1 MIEGGFNPEAERS
14 SKKPRKKTEA
24 PGSTPLVDLTK
35 PDALDDLTVRRKR
48 TPEEQQKLTEQM
60 VVEDLRFQK
69 KHPEV
74 FAKGT
79 EDSTRPTRVAKG
91 TGNTNINEANLRG
104 NDYNEED
111 ESWDDITQVDIKPL
125 GLSTNDVFDKEQDV
139 IHLADEDLEEI
150 STREDLV
157 NLPQKEY
164 KKLSAQ
170 ELKKIRENKTVEL
183 NDSDIEEISAD
194 DVAQLNEH
202 NLNKLSKKE
211 VQAIAAKD
219 LQNIRAKISK
229 SPEKAPAP
237 TFEASTNQ
245 REDALELAQL
255 QYVQAYRKYNPK
267 LKSKEDGE
275 ILEMKPPTLAFTI
288 FNRDKVRKLER
299 LYLNVKQAE
308 NNMVQEEKA
317 AAGVESFRRSARLK
331 K

>member
-24 PGSTPLVDLTK
+24 PGSAPLVDLTK
-35 PDALDDLTVRRKR
+35 PDALDDLTQKRKR
-48 TPEEQQKLTEQM
+48 TPEEQQRLNAQM

-79 EDSTRPTRVAKG
+79 EDSTKPTHIAKG
-91 TGNTNINEANLRG
+91 TGKTKINEANLRG
-104 NDYNEED
+104 NDYDED
-111 ESWDDITQVDIKPL
+111 ASWDDITQVDIKPL

-170 ELKKIRENKTVEL
+170 ELKKIRENKTTEL
-183 NDSDIEEISAD
+183 SENDLEELTAD
-194 DVAQLNEH
+194 DIPQLNEK
-202 NLNKLSKKE
+202 NLKKLSKKE
-211 VQAIAAKD
+211 VQAIADKD
-219 LQNIRAKISK
+219 LQSIRAKISK
-229 SPEKAPAP
+229 GPEKAPVP
-237 TFEASTNQ
+237 VFEASTNQ

-267 LKSKEDGE
+267 LKSKEDRQ

-288 FNRDKVRKLER
+288 FNRDKVRELSR
-299 LYLNVKQAE
+299 LHQNVKQAE
-308 NNMVQEEKA
+308 DSLAQEEKA
-317 AAGVESFRRSARLK
+317 AAHVESFRRSA
-331 K
+331 